1 MNKRNEKL
9 VSSGSIAILGSGE
22 TSPNLVSVHREMIS
36 RLKKVSNPLIINSP
50 FGFQENVNELSDK
63 LIEFFHTS
71 LNIDIQI
78 LSYKTPNKINTVDY
92 YKCLE
97 KIDKS
102 NFIFSGPGSPS
113 YAVKVWGDTEFPN
126 SFKTLLGNDGSLVF
140 SSAAATT
147 LGEYTLPVYEI
158 YKAGREP
165 YWIKGLNILSTFG
178 ISASVVPHFNNK
190 EGGDHDTRYC
200 YMGKS
205 KFDDLRSQID
215 SDIIGIDE
223 HTGLI
228 IDGESNTGK
237 VYGIG
242 TVTLISG
249 DKTQQY
255 SPGDT
260 ISFDEFTVE
269 KNNKVVS
276 IIKEVGGTEPISN
289 IDEVS
294 DLITENSLDQK
305 SINKILSKIK
315 INLEDLEDKTQIID
329 PLINLTLEVR
339 KKLRLEG
346 KFELSD
352 LIRDQLEKLNIEIND
367 NDTATDWKFK
377 A

>member
-215 SDIIGIDE
+215 SNIIGIDE

>member
-165 YWIKGLNILSTFG
+165 YWIKGLNILSAFG